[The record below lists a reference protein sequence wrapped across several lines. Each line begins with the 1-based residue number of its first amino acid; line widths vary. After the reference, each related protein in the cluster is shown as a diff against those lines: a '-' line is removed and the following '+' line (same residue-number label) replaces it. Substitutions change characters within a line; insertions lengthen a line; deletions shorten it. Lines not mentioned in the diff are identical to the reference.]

1 MDRIMISICGLGM
14 RLESGGRPV
23 DVLTDVSLDIP
34 ARQFVAVSGPSGS
47 GKSTLLGLIAGL
59 DRPTTGG
66 IVVNGV
72 DLMALGE
79 DGLAHFRRDAIGYV
93 FQSFHLIPT
102 LTALEN
108 VAVPMELAGDAD
120 ALDRARALLRDVG
133 LEERAHHYPV
143 QLSGGEQQRVA
154 VARAVA
160 RRPTLLLADE
170 PTGNLDSATGKQII
184 NLLVALNRNLGS
196 TLVLVTHDPALA
208 ALADRVITLRDGRVA
223 TDEQNDGGAV

>member
-1 MDRIMISICGLGM
+1 MERIMISVRNLGM

-23 DVLTDVSLDIP
+23 NVLTDVWLEIP
-34 ARQFVAVSGPSGS
+34 ARQFVAIAGPSGS

-59 DRPTTGG
+59 DRPTAGD

-79 DGLAHFRRDAIGYV
+79 DGLARFRRDAIGYV

-108 VAVPMELAGDAD
+108 VAVPLELGGEPD
-120 ALDRARALLRDVG
+120 ALDRARALLREVG
-133 LEERAHHYPV
+133 LEDRAHHYPV

-184 NLLVALNRNLGS
+184 DLLVALNRNLGS

-223 TDEQNDGGAV
+223 GDEQSNGGPV